1 MALPPYKRAF
11 LRLGRGGQTPEEVW
25 QIWRCISLV
34 FPGKAWYTVT
44 EETATGGALWL
55 TYTVSPAAGP
65 MTMRNTAAAPTAAL
79 TTADL
84 GGSGWMWT
92 GTVHHGARKQEK
104 VCYEKKTCYEE
115 KVCFEEQARPAR
127 KKNPLAPAGAG
138 APQGGAYRPAGGS
151 PEEPC
156 IREGESVRRHI
167 YSGVHHLYAIC
178 NAAVHDPQLS
188 GENR

>member
-79 TTADL
+79 TTADP

-92 GTVHHGARKQEK
+92 APFTTVPASRRRSAMKKRPVTRRRSASRSRPSRQEK
-104 VCYEKKTCYEE
+104 E
-115 KVCFEEQARPAR
+115 PA
-127 KKNPLAPAGAG
+127 APAGAG

-151 PEEPC
+151 PEEAC

-167 YSGVHHLYAIC
+167 YSGVHHLYAVC
-178 NAAVHDPQLS
+178 NAAVHDPQLP

>member
-25 QIWRCISLV
+25 QIWYGISLV

-79 TTADL
+79 TTADP

-92 GTVHHGARKQEK
+92 APFTTVPASRRRSAMKKRPVTRRRSASRSRPVPPRKRTRCASWSRSSTRRSVPSGRRLPGRAMHPGRRK
-104 VCYEKKTCYEE
+104 
-115 KVCFEEQARPAR
+115 RPA
-127 KKNPLAPAGAG
+127 
-138 APQGGAYRPAGGS
+138 AYLWRCSLWRSCLRCCRP
-151 PEEPC
+151 
-156 IREGESVRRHI
+156 
-167 YSGVHHLYAIC
+167 
-178 NAAVHDPQLS
+178 
-188 GENR
+188 

>member
-11 LRLGRGGQTPEEVW
+11 FRLGRGGQTPEEVW

-65 MTMRNTAAAPTAAL
+65 TTMRNTAAAPTAAL
-79 TTADL
+79 TTADP

-92 GTVHHGARKQEK
+92 APFTTVPASRRRSAMKKRPVTRRRSASRSRPVPPGKRTRCASWSRSSTRRSVPSGRRLPGRTMHPGRRK
-104 VCYEKKTCYEE
+104 
-115 KVCFEEQARPAR
+115 RPASYLWR
-127 KKNPLAPAGAG
+127 CSSSL
-138 APQGGAYRPAGGS
+138 
-151 PEEPC
+151 C
-156 IREGESVRRHI
+156 C
-167 YSGVHHLYAIC
+167 L
-178 NAAVHDPQLS
+178 
-188 GENR
+188 